1 VLALLVGT
9 LAAASPSLAA
19 PGFTCTGV
27 APGVCDAYLE
37 HFVATVSDRKVK
49 VLTKND
55 VAQVLSIER
64 QRQLMGCA
72 DGTSSCLAELAGA
85 LGVGNVLTGTVTK
98 VESGYVSTLKVI
110 DGSDGTA
117 RWTATT
123 RVDSERALFSFLET
137 KASELGAVLNPP
149 PPGPPFV
156 RFVPGLIGGVVGVSA
171 IAWQLGAGANAS
183 VLQQV
188 INRTQTRTPEQ
199 VQQLARDGNTM
210 QVAAF
215 ASLALGV
222 AGVVTSVLWV
232 LLGAPPDAPPVKVS
246 VALTP
251 QSSAVLLTWE
261 AP

>member
-1 VLALLVGT
+1 MLAFLVGT
-9 LAAASPSLAA
+9 LTAATPSLAA

-27 APGVCDAYLE
+27 EPGVCDAYLE

-55 VAQVLSIER
+55 VAQVLSIDR

-72 DGTSSCLAELAGA
+72 DGTSACLAELAGA
-85 LGVGNVLTGTVTK
+85 LGVGNVLTGTVAK

-110 DGSDGTA
+110 DGSDGTT
-117 RWTATT
+117 RWGATT
-123 RVDSERALFSFLET
+123 RVDSERALFSFLEA
-137 KASELGAVLNPP
+137 KASDLGVLLDPP

-156 RFVPGLIGGVVGVSA
+156 RFVPGLIGGVVGLSA
-171 IAWQLGAGANAS
+171 IAWQLGAGANAN

-188 INRTQTRTPEQ
+188 INRAETRTPEQ
-199 VQQLARDGNTM
+199 VQRLAREGNAM

-215 ASLALGV
+215 ASVALGV
-222 AGVVTSVLWV
+222 AGVVSSVLWV
-232 LLGAPPDAPPVKVS
+232 LLGAPPDAPAVKVS
-246 VALTP
+246 FALMP
-251 QSSAVLLTWE
+251 QSSAVLLSWE

>member
-1 VLALLVGT
+1 MLAILVGT
-9 LAAASPSLAA
+9 LTAATPSLAA

-27 APGVCDAYLE
+27 EPGVCDACLE

-64 QRQLMGCA
+64 QRQVMGCDEGA
-72 DGTSSCLAELAGA
+72 GSCLAELAGA
-85 LGVGNVLTGTVTK
+85 LGVGNVLTGTVAK

-110 DGSDGTA
+110 DGTDGTA

-137 KASELGAVLNPP
+137 KASDLGALLNPP

-156 RFVPGLIGGVVGVSA
+156 RFVPGLIGGLVGLSA
-171 IAWQLGAGANAS
+171 IAWQLGAGANAA

-188 INRTQTRTPEQ
+188 IDRTQTRTAAQ
-199 VQQLARDGNTM
+199 VQQLARDGNAM
-210 QVAAF
+210 QLAAF
-215 ASLALGV
+215 TSVALGV
-222 AGVVTSVLWV
+222 AGVVTSVVWLV
-232 LLGAPPDAPPVKVS
+232 LGAPPDAAPVKVS
-246 VALTP
+246 FALTP
-251 QSSAVLLTWE
+251 QSSALLLSWE